1 MLKNTQF
8 IIFKLV
14 TYSILNIKI
23 CAAIT
28 SPMIQDSKSW
38 SWYIIRSSYIYND
51 TLSIHKTIL
60 NISKQDDWTFAAVTF
75 VNLGSIM
82 NA

>member
-1 MLKNTQF
+1 MKHFIHTCYKINLLKNIIFRKTDMMANVITKIQMLKNTQF

-28 SPMIQDSKSW
+28 SPMIQDSKS
-38 SWYIIRSSYIYND
+38 
-51 TLSIHKTIL
+51 
-60 NISKQDDWTFAAVTF
+60 
-75 VNLGSIM
+75 
-82 NA
+82 